1 MRGPGRP
8 LSRACLCLRPLS
20 SSPRAP
26 RSYRLTAG
34 LMGALKFPP
43 EKSAHLCH
51 RVFSVGALGRTQL
64 RTGGSPR
71 AVRRLVGTGRARRRR
86 PRGSRDR
93 RGPPG
98 GAGAATPLRLSIC
111 YFRKLKAAR
120 EPCGAGPRR
129 GCPRKRA
136 AETDSKIGPRGSAD
150 PPEAQEVRERAK
162 IPMAVSA
169 PPSRT
174 RARAHTDGARPRTRP
189 GTPPASSRGSAW
201 YSPVPGPPWA
211 RACPPPLKFPPG
223 PIANSPQPAVVR
235 PASAGQISP
244 LPGEGREPEQKA
256 GHPGHRAGVRGR
268 QAPPVG
274 LGVRRE
280 APSRRWFS
288 PRSPG
293 RPGPAPASLL

>member
-111 YFRKLKAAR
+111 YFRKLKRELLENRAAQGPGEGVPGSGLLR
-120 EPCGAGPRR
+120 RTRKSAPGGPR
-129 GCPRKRA
+129 
-136 AETDSKIGPRGSAD
+136 TPRGSAD
-150 PPEAQEVRERAK
+150 PRGP
-162 IPMAVSA
+162 
-169 PPSRT
+169 
-174 RARAHTDGARPRTRP
+174 P
-189 GTPPASSRGSAW
+189 GTTW
-201 YSPVPGPPWA
+201 
-211 RACPPPLKFPPG
+211 
-223 PIANSPQPAVVR
+223 
-235 PASAGQISP
+235 
-244 LPGEGREPEQKA
+244 EPETRKSGEKVKNRPQ
-256 GHPGHRAGVRGR
+256 GVRG
-268 QAPPVG
+268 PPG
-274 LGVRRE
+274 GPRGSPGVR
-280 APSRRWFS
+280 
-288 PRSPG
+288 
-293 RPGPAPASLL
+293 GPLGSV